1 MKLPPL
7 PSLRAFEAAARKE
20 SFRHAATE
28 LGMTAAAVSQHVRAL
43 EDWFG
48 VALFERSARGVRL
61 TAEGRDFSRTVS
73 TSLGAIAAAAEQ
85 LSAARQR
92 RQVRLACLPSVV
104 SHWLA
109 PRLPAFRAAHPDI
122 QVMIS
127 YSAGAVTPA
136 EAKADL
142 LIQHGVRPSSE
153 ALPILSAATRPT
165 ATRGY
170 VERKGPFPETSDLA
184 RADLLHDEDKAA
196 WRRWFAEGGIA
207 APTESGPL
215 FADFNLLVSSVT
227 SGLGVALCPTALIA
241 DELARGALQILFE
254 RASDTEKHYWLIEE
268 DRPTPEAA
276 LMRDWLLL
284 ESRKSGQLTP

>member
-28 LGMTAAAVSQHVRAL
+28 LGMTAAAVSQHVRTL

-73 TSLGAIAAAAEQ
+73 TSLEAIASASEQ

-109 PRLPAFRAAHPDI
+109 PRLPAFRAAHPEI
-122 QVMIS
+122 QVAIS
-127 YSAGAVTPA
+127 YAAGAETPTQ
-136 EAKADL
+136 AKADL
-142 LIQHGVRPSSE
+142 LITHGVRSSPD

-165 ATRGY
+165 AARDY
-170 VERKGPFPETSDLA
+170 VERKGPFPDASYLA

-196 WRRWFAEGGIA
+196 WRRWFAEGGIP

-241 DELARGALQILFE
+241 AELARGELQILFE
-254 RASDTEKHYWLIEE
+254 RASDTEKYYWLIEA
-268 DRPTPEAA
+268 DRPTPEVV
-276 LMRDWLLL
+276 LMRDWLLS
-284 ESRKSGQLTP
+284 EARKSGQPQP

>member
-28 LGMTAAAVSQHVRAL
+28 LGMTAAAVSQHVRTL

-73 TSLGAIAAAAEQ
+73 TSLEAIASASEQ
-85 LSAARQR
+85 LSAARQQ
-92 RQVRLACLPSVV
+92 RQVRLACLPSMV

-122 QVMIS
+122 QVTIS
-127 YSAGAVTPA
+127 YSAGAITPA

-142 LIQHGVRPSSE
+142 LIQHGVRPSPE
-153 ALPILSAATRPT
+153 ALAILSAATRPT
-165 ATRGY
+165 AARAY
-170 VERKGPFPETSDLA
+170 VERSGPFPETSDLG

-196 WRRWFAEGGIA
+196 WRRWFAEGGIP

-241 DELARGALQILFE
+241 DELARGELQILFE
-254 RASDTEKHYWLIEE
+254 RASDTEKYYWLIEA
-268 DRPTPEAA
+268 DRPTPEVV
-276 LMRDWLLL
+276 LMRDWLLS
-284 ESRKSGQLTP
+284 EARKSGQPQP